1 MTLTTSENGRH
12 AEISGAG
19 FAGLTAATALAL
31 RGWTVRLHEKGNEL
45 REQGAGIVLWENSI
59 KVLEAIGAYDAV
71 LADSMT
77 PPYYETRMH
86 GSTVSREEFGD
97 LRWRTLTR
105 PHLHRSL
112 LDAALRAGVEVR
124 SGSEVVAADPAGSI
138 TLASG
143 ETFEAD
149 LVVGADG
156 VRSKV
161 RDSIG
166 FEQDRWKSRD
176 GIIRFLVPR
185 HKAELGPG
193 EWDNVIDFWNLEPRY
208 LRVLYVPCNEREL
221 YVALGAP
228 RADEQGSQTP
238 IDLDLWTSVFPE
250 LTPVLKSAAVAED
263 ARYYGYQT
271 TKLRHWSHGRVALV
285 GDSAHAMCPALAQ
298 GAGTAMANAYTLA
311 TAATAADDDSD
322 AFAAALRDWER
333 LERPIT
339 DRCQQRSAD
348 YAATR
353 RMAEGNQ
360 FGPENLETAVY
371 DPTDPLR
378 HGAGAAGKQR

>member
-1 MTLTTSENGRH
+1 MTLTTSNNGRH
-12 AEISGAG
+12 AEVAGAG
-19 FAGLTAATALAL
+19 FAGLTAATALAR
-31 RGWTVRLHEKGNEL
+31 RGWTVCVHEKGEDL
-45 REQGAGIVLWENSI
+45 REQGAGIVLWHNSI
-59 KVLEAIGAYDAV
+59 KVLEAIGAYTEAMS
-71 LADSMT
+71 DSMT
-77 PPYYETRMH
+77 PPYYETRVH
-86 GSTVSREEFGD
+86 GSPVSHEHFDG
-97 LRWRTLTR
+97 LPWRTMTR

-112 LDAALRAGVEVR
+112 LSAALEAGVEIR
-124 SGSEVVAADPAGSI
+124 SGSEVVSADPAGSI

-143 ETFEAD
+143 ETRTAD

-166 FEQDRWKSRD
+166 FEQERWKSGD

-185 HKAELGPG
+185 HKDELGPG

-221 YVALGAP
+221 YIALGAP
-228 RADEQGSQTP
+228 RSDEQGSRTP
-238 IDLDLWTSVFPE
+238 VDLDLWTSAFPE

-271 TKLRHWSHGRVALV
+271 TVLQRWTRGRVALV

-311 TAATAADDDSD
+311 EAATG
-322 AFAAALRDWER
+322 ALHAGFEHALEEWER
-333 LERPIT
+333 RERPIT

-353 RMAEGNQ
+353 GMAEGNQ
-360 FGPENLETAVY
+360 FGPENLEAAVY
-371 DPTDPLR
+371 DPTSLLR
-378 HGAGAAGKQR
+378 HADASRMER